1 MDQNYLKEQLSK
13 LTIIYIEDEDEI
25 RSYIEEF
32 FKRYTNKIYSA
43 KSAEEGLELYNLH
56 KPDLMIVDINL
67 PKMNG
72 INFIKQIRE
81 NDSKTRI
88 VISTAYTNKEF
99 TLEAVELQITRY
111 LVKPITIDDLFNMI
125 KKLLIEIEQIDLSF
139 SNIDLGEGFY
149 FNHKTNKL
157 LKDDQEIDLR
167 KKELDLLAF
176 FISKKQSVISYEML
190 ENEIWYDTVMTQDAI
205 RSQIKNIRHK
215 TYSKIFKNVSG
226 IGYKLGL
233 Q

>member
-226 IGYKLGL
+226 VGYKLGL